1 VRGQLVNIP
10 AVGTGEILV
19 SLYSG
24 STAPTGSKLA
34 LYDGETNITGG
45 YVSTGIYTASVAITA
60 SSSPLTT
67 LNDVWHAAG
76 VEYCTGSITPKTIAC
91 APSNPSQKY
100 VTNVTNLKPEYTRDE
115 TSRFRVY
122 IREKDWSPTIYTVA
136 TNSVQTTVVE
146 SGSYEV
152 YRVIDDLKVLPH
164 GTGSVLHSLLSYDV
178 AGNYFDLDMSLLE
191 DGYTYGIKFAYYNGS
206 IQTWVEQ
213 PESFKFR
220 IKTRQKN

>member
-1 VRGQLVNIP
+1 
-10 AVGTGEILV
+10 
-19 SLYSG
+19 
-24 STAPTGSKLA
+24 
-34 LYDGETNITGG
+34 
-45 YVSTGIYTASVAITA
+45 
-60 SSSPLTT
+60 
-67 LNDVWHAAG
+67 
-76 VEYCTGSITPKTIAC
+76 
-91 APSNPSQKY
+91 

-146 SGSYEV
+146 SGSYEI